1 MPLSPFSAFV
11 TQFIVLQNRFQKQF
25 GKWVAWGSLSL
36 VLISALVV
44 VLRYGFNTGSIAL
57 QESIMYNHA
66 ILFMLGI
73 AYTYEQDK
81 HVRVDVF
88 YAQMNEYQQA
98 WVNFLGTLILALP
111 VMLFVIWSGWEYV
124 ATSWQIKE
132 SSTESGGLA
141 YLYLLKTL
149 ILIMAGLVIMQSLA
163 ILAKS
168 GLTLFSKAKL
178 DIETDIESDIDT
190 NLEIEGKL

>member
-1 MPLSPFSAFV
+1 MQLSAFSAFV

-25 GKWVAWGSLSL
+25 GQWVAWGSLSL

-88 YAQMNEYQQA
+88 YSQMNEYQQA
-98 WVNFLGTLILALP
+98 WVNFLGTFLLALP

-124 ATSWQIKE
+124 ATSWQIQE

-163 ILAKS
+163 VLAKS
-168 GLTLFSKAKL
+168 GLTLFSKPKPK
-178 DIETDIESDIDT
+178 IKSDIDT
-190 NLEIEGKL
+190 NVENEGKL

>member
-1 MPLSPFSAFV
+1 MQLSAFSDFV

-25 GKWVAWGSLSL
+25 GQWVAWGSLSL

-88 YAQMNEYQQA
+88 YSQMNEYQQA
-98 WVNFLGTLILALP
+98 WVNFLGTLLLALP

-124 ATSWQIKE
+124 ATSWQIQE

-163 ILAKS
+163 VLAKS
-168 GLTLFSKAKL
+168 GLTLFSKPKPK
-178 DIETDIESDIDT
+178 IKPDIDT
-190 NLEIEGKL
+190 NVENEGKL